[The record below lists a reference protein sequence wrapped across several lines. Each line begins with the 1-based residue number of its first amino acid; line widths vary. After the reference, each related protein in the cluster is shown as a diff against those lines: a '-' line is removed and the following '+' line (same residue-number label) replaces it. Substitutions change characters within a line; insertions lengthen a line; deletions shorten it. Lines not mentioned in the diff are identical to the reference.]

1 MIRVRWDGQDIP
13 GDTDHAQTGKYL
25 AMQAN
30 GDWILDKQCS
40 LYSKVGAVN

>member
-1 MIRVRWDGQDIP
+1 MGWAGHT

-25 AMQAN
+25 AMKAN